1 MYFIVSFEHGSGT
14 YCANIVEAESKE
26 AAESAYAEYE
36 WAKARHAENDEV
48 NAMRRRGMPF
58 ITID

>member
-1 MYFIVSFEHGSGT
+1 MYFIVSFKHGSGT

-36 WAKARHAENDEV
+36 WAKAKNVDRSEMQE
-48 NAMRRRGMPF
+48 MRRRGMPF